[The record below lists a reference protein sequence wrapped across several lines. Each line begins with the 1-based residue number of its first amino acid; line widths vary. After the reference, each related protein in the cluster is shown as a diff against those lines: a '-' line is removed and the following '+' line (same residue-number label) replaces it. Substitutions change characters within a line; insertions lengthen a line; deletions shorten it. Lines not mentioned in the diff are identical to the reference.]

1 MSSRT
6 RPLRSENPNDAG
18 LAVITVM
25 LMVVVLTL
33 VVLTLLQLGLAQY
46 RQSARSEDGLKA
58 QAAAEAGLNSY
69 LAKLIQ
75 LNSFD
80 TNYMQAG
87 EATRSSDQTC
97 STTDPANPAPL
108 EVTSVID
115 EAAQNAGIVSIM
127 STNNGLGEPWYHPC
141 GFDVWAP
148 VDPAVASGLDN
159 YEYSL
164 AVFPRS
170 GNDLRI
176 VAAGRRADNNTDMG
190 AVRVLEVVVRPSSF
204 AEYQMI
210 SQSDITVQAGTETRG
225 RVYSTGTVDHRGTV
239 MDWVI
244 GAEVAGCNAN
254 PAFGA
259 IGCNLNG
266 NPADWSS
273 APALANCDPDEP
285 FFVAGL
291 PDSSCHSRERAGAE
305 PAWANIPLA
314 RQAVR
319 DKVLSGG
326 GMHLDSTT
334 LSPGYD
340 GFSVRLL
347 PGNPG
352 TIMAYECRTAPG
364 TDEEADRAVEWPTG
378 WPTSRG
384 PAVAGGD
391 TIRNEFEAS
400 IDCNATPVATGTQTD
415 PFFVYSDAPI
425 TVQGFVTAKGNV
437 VSDADIYL
445 ADDILYGSD
454 TTETD
459 DDLNNFVL
467 GVHAYGE
474 IIIPAWAPDNL
485 EVRGAFIAEE
495 GSYHDSAVVA
505 RWTTGPCKSALP
517 LATSPTREWLC
528 QKDTL
533 TFRGSW
539 YSKKVADV
547 QMYQNRVY
555 EFYEQ
560 LKALAPP
567 LWPNATNSFDVVSW
581 RERTSDYD
589 VCEDEGFTC

>member
-1 MSSRT
+1 MARG
-6 RPLRSENPNDAG
+6 RIRRQPGDDAG

-25 LMVVVLTL
+25 LMVVALTL

-46 RQSARSEDGLKA
+46 RQSSRSEDGLKA
-58 QAAAEAGLNSY
+58 QSAAEAGLNAY
-69 LAKLIQ
+69 LAKLVQ

-80 TNYMQAG
+80 TNYLQGG

-97 STTDPANPAPL
+97 DTTDPANPATL

-115 EAAQNAGIVSIM
+115 DSAQNARIVAIM

-148 VDPAVASGLDN
+148 VDPSMAPGLEN

-176 VAAGRRADNNTDMG
+176 VAAGRRADGNTDMG

-210 SQSDITVQAGTETRG
+210 SQSNIVVQAGTETRG
-225 RVYSTGTVDHRGTV
+225 KVYSTGTVDHRGTV
-239 MDWVI
+239 FDWVI
-244 GAEVAGCNAN
+244 GAEVVGCNAN

-266 NPADWSS
+266 NPADWSN
-273 APALANCDPDEP
+273 APDLASCDPPQP

-291 PDSSCHSRERAGAE
+291 PDSSCHNRDRAGVE
-305 PAWANIPLA
+305 PAWNNIPLA

-319 DKVLSGG
+319 DKVLAGG
-326 GMHLDSTT
+326 GLHLAASS

-340 GFSVRLL
+340 GFRVVLT

-352 TIMAYECRTAPG
+352 TIVAYECRTEPG
-364 TDEEADRAVEWPTG
+364 TDEEADRAVEWPSG
-378 WPTSRG
+378 WAQTRG
-384 PAVAGGD
+384 PATSGGD

-400 IDCNATPVATGTQTD
+400 LDCNTSPVATGQQTD

-425 TVQGFVTAKGNV
+425 TIEGFVTAKGNI

-445 ADDILYGSD
+445 ADDIYYGSD
-454 TTETD
+454 TNETE
-459 DDLNNFVL
+459 DDLNSFVL
-467 GVHAYGE
+467 GAHAYGE
-474 IIIPAWAPDNL
+474 IIIPAWVDDDL
-485 EVRGAFIAEE
+485 QVRGAFIAEE
-495 GSYHDSAVVA
+495 GSYHDAAIVEHGFHDSA
-505 RWTTGPCKSALP
+505 TCKASLP
-517 LATSPTREWLC
+517 LQTSPTREWLC

-539 YSKKVADV
+539 YSKKTADV
-547 QMYQNRVY
+547 LMFDNRIY

-581 RERTSDYD
+581 RERTSNYD
-589 VCEDEGFTC
+589 VCQDEGFSC